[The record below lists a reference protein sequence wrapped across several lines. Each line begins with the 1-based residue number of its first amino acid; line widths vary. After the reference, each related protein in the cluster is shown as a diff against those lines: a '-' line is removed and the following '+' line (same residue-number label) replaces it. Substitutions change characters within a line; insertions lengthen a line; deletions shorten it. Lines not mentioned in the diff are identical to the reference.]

1 MTESPTA
8 AAALSPFDVV
18 IFDLDGVV
26 TDTAAVHEAAW
37 RDLFTEVLKDRRIPP
52 TARRDPFSSTDYQ
65 RYVDGRPR
73 EDGVE
78 AFLGSRGIELP
89 VGDALDPAGAWSVR
103 GLAERKNRLF
113 RERLGREGVLAF
125 PGTVALLERLRSGR
139 VPVVLATSSRNAS
152 AVLAAAG
159 LSNAFDLVLDG
170 AIAGELGLAGKPD
183 PALFLEVAHR
193 WGIPPARA
201 VVIEDAVA
209 GVEAAHRGGFGLV
222 VGIDRTDLRR
232 VELEAAGADVVL
244 NDVSELDLGR
254 VLTDPWRLVY
264 EGYDPAH
271 EGHREALTT
280 LGNGYLAVRG
290 AAPESRMSEVRYPGT
305 YLAGVYN
312 RLVSTVQGQTAE
324 DEHMVNVPN
333 WLVLDVR
340 LDGTDWWSRG
350 GLKIRRERRVLDL
363 LRATLQR
370 EVVLEAD
377 DGRRLEVVQRR
388 FVSMAQP
395 HLMALETVFTA
406 RGWNAPVGIRSGV
419 DTGVTNENVPEDAL
433 LSHHHLAVLEV
444 SGPAEPAPVIEVETS
459 QSHIRIATALQTRVS
474 GPAGSGVP
482 GEEAGVY
489 YRSFDVPLTDA
500 VPLVVTKTA
509 AIVTSRDRAVSSP
522 ASGARS
528 VLRAG
533 GQGFDGM
540 LSEHEDAWGRLLHL
554 FVVAID
560 GGPQVQLIL
569 NLHVFHVLQTLSPHT
584 AELDAGVPA
593 RGLHGEGYRGHI
605 FWDELFV
612 LPLLT
617 TRMPSVARSL
627 IDYRWRRL
635 PAARE
640 AAAAAGFRG
649 ALFPWQSGS
658 DGREETPRWLF
669 SRRSGRW
676 VPDYSHLQRHAG
688 LTVAFNAWQYFL
700 ATQDRAWLLHH
711 GAELVVEVARL
722 VASMSDYDEDEDR
735 FHLRGVMGPD
745 EYHTGY
751 PENAGGGLNDNAYT
765 NVMAAWVCEQA
776 HEIMTILH
784 GHDLEDLRGRLSI
797 TPAEMETWLHVSQR
811 MFVPFLGGGIISQFD
826 GYEHLQEL
834 DWEHYR
840 NRYKNIERL
849 DLILE
854 AEGDST
860 NRYRL
865 AKQADVLML
874 LYVLGE
880 EELMLFLA
888 RLGYTVTSAQL
899 AAAVDYYL
907 ARTAHGSTLSRVA
920 HASVLAAMDP
930 ERAWST
936 FREALTADLDD
947 TQGGTTHTGIHL
959 GAMAGTIDVIQRSFA
974 GLRITRDALLFSPT
988 MPTGIRAVSFRV
1000 RYRDQLLEVSLD
1012 HGTLTVAA
1020 APGDAAAVCVRVGID
1035 EVRLGAGETR
1045 KFVLHAPDT
1054 AG

>member
-1 MTESPTA
+1 
-8 AAALSPFDVV
+8 
-18 IFDLDGVV
+18 
-26 TDTAAVHEAAW
+26 
-37 RDLFTEVLKDRRIPP
+37 
-52 TARRDPFSSTDYQ
+52 
-65 RYVDGRPR
+65 
-73 EDGVE
+73 
-78 AFLGSRGIELP
+78 
-89 VGDALDPAGAWSVR
+89 
-103 GLAERKNRLF
+103 
-113 RERLGREGVLAF
+113 
-125 PGTVALLERLRSGR
+125 
-139 VPVVLATSSRNAS
+139 
-152 AVLAAAG
+152 
-159 LSNAFDLVLDG
+159 
-170 AIAGELGLAGKPD
+170 
-183 PALFLEVAHR
+183 
-193 WGIPPARA
+193 
-201 VVIEDAVA
+201 
-209 GVEAAHRGGFGLV
+209 
-222 VGIDRTDLRR
+222 
-232 VELEAAGADVVL
+232 
-244 NDVSELDLGR
+244 
-254 VLTDPWRLVY
+254 
-264 EGYDPAH
+264 
-271 EGHREALTT
+271 
-280 LGNGYLAVRG
+280 
-290 AAPESRMSEVRYPGT
+290 
-305 YLAGVYN
+305 
-312 RLVSTVQGQTAE
+312 
-324 DEHMVNVPN
+324 
-333 WLVLDVR
+333 
-340 LDGTDWWSRG
+340 
-350 GLKIRRERRVLDL
+350 
-363 LRATLQR
+363 
-370 EVVLEAD
+370 
-377 DGRRLEVVQRR
+377 
-388 FVSMAQP
+388 
-395 HLMALETVFTA
+395 
-406 RGWNAPVGIRSGV
+406 
-419 DTGVTNENVPEDAL
+419 
-433 LSHHHLAVLEV
+433 
-444 SGPAEPAPVIEVETS
+444 
-459 QSHIRIATALQTRVS
+459 
-474 GPAGSGVP
+474 
-482 GEEAGVY
+482 
-489 YRSFDVPLTDA
+489 
-500 VPLVVTKTA
+500 
-509 AIVTSRDRAVSSP
+509 
-522 ASGARS
+522 
-528 VLRAG
+528 
-533 GQGFDGM
+533 
-540 LSEHEDAWGRLLHL
+540 
-554 FVVAID
+554 
-560 GGPQVQLIL
+560 
-569 NLHVFHVLQTLSPHT
+569 
-584 AELDAGVPA
+584 
-593 RGLHGEGYRGHI
+593 
-605 FWDELFV
+605 
-612 LPLLT
+612 
-617 TRMPSVARSL
+617 MPSVARSL